1 MVNNV
6 FRLLKYLKKYK
17 LEAFLGPLFKLTEAC
32 FELAVPLVMA
42 DMIEKGI
49 HGRNSEYIIR
59 QGLLLL
65 LLGILGMLFSVTA
78 QYFSAKAAIGM
89 ASDLR
94 EDLFSCIINMSFRQF
109 DAASPSGYIAR
120 LSMDVNQVQNCVNM
134 CLRLFLRSPF
144 IVFGAMIMAFHVDAE
159 NAVIFSILIP
169 VLFLIVLGLIF
180 ITIPFYTKVQKW
192 IERVVISVRENVT
205 GIRVIRAFGRQEQEK
220 NDFNKVAGALVKEQ
234 IFAGKISAVMNPLTY
249 ILVNFGVMV
258 ILYKGNIAIR
268 SGNMLQGELVALLNY
283 MSQILVE
290 VIKMAS
296 LILFISKALSSAGR
310 INSVFDRNANDGD
323 HDHNRLRPDVVETD
337 LIVEMDLIAE
347 TGPISE
353 MVVNNIDFSY
363 SGQGTKII
371 EEISFHVR
379 SGEMIGIAG
388 SMGMGKTTLLKLLAG
403 YENPDSGE
411 VIGFTD
417 APDGKRRL
425 DLTNRISTVF
435 QETSLFSG
443 TVRDNLLLAK
453 PDATDTEIEV
463 ALKVAQAFEFIDELP
478 DKLESKLSKMGKNL
492 SGGQRQ
498 RLSIARAIL
507 SGKEILLLD
516 DSFSALD
523 YLTESKIRAE
533 LLNRKKDHIIFL
545 SSQRIAS
552 LMAADKILVL
562 ENGRLI
568 GFDKH
573 EKLISSCAAYQE
585 LCRSQGIE

>member
-1 MVNNV
+1 
-6 FRLLKYLKKYK
+6 
-17 LEAFLGPLFKLTEAC
+17 
-32 FELAVPLVMA
+32 
-42 DMIEKGI
+42 
-49 HGRNSEYIIR
+49 
-59 QGLLLL
+59 
-65 LLGILGMLFSVTA
+65 
-78 QYFSAKAAIGM
+78 
-89 ASDLR
+89 
-94 EDLFSCIINMSFRQF
+94 
-109 DAASPSGYIAR
+109 
-120 LSMDVNQVQNCVNM
+120 
-134 CLRLFLRSPF
+134 
-144 IVFGAMIMAFHVDAE
+144 
-159 NAVIFSILIP
+159 
-169 VLFLIVLGLIF
+169 
-180 ITIPFYTKVQKW
+180 
-192 IERVVISVRENVT
+192 
-205 GIRVIRAFGRQEQEK
+205 
-220 NDFNKVAGALVKEQ
+220 
-234 IFAGKISAVMNPLTY
+234 
-249 ILVNFGVMV
+249 
-258 ILYKGNIAIR
+258 
-268 SGNMLQGELVALLNY
+268 
-283 MSQILVE
+283 
-290 VIKMAS
+290 
-296 LILFISKALSSAGR
+296 
-310 INSVFDRNANDGD
+310 
-323 HDHNRLRPDVVETD
+323 
-337 LIVEMDLIAE
+337 
-347 TGPISE
+347 GPISE